1 MGLSGAVLTED
12 PYAHGGIG
20 KQGEA
25 VSVERAGPRT
35 PYSTEALHGGAIFPL
50 WADFSVR
57 SYTELQMISR
67 FYMLG
72 PPFSAPVFPLPFVV
86 HRSAG
91 VLLAS

>member
-35 PYSTEALHGGAIFPL
+35 PYSTEALHGGANFPL
-50 WADFSVR
+50 WVR
-57 SYTELQMISR
+57 SYTELQISR

-72 PPFSAPVFPLPFVV
+72 PPFSAPVLPLLFVV

-91 VLLAS
+91 VLLAC

>member
-20 KQGEA
+20 KQDEA

-35 PYSTEALHGGAIFPL
+35 PYSTEALHRGAIFPL
-50 WADFSVR
+50 WVR
-57 SYTELQMISR
+57 SHTELQISR

-72 PPFSAPVFPLPFVV
+72 PPFSACAPPIVCRTPQCWCSSCLLN
-86 HRSAG
+86 RSR
-91 VLLAS
+91 